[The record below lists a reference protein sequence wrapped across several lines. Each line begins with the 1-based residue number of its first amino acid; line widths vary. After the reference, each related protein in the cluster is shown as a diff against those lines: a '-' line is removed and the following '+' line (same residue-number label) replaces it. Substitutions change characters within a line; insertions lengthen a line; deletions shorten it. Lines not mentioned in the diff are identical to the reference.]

1 MLKLIRLEWKKNNIK
16 KYIWK
21 AAVITVILLFF
32 IILMAREL
40 ESENPIQL
48 HGKSMLAHSIDL
60 FTHLIFIIFTGIMIS
75 AFIIDAYKKRT
86 MDLMFSYPISR
97 RKILLSQIAAVWIFS
112 FASLLFCKLSLS
124 VTLTLTRSLTGIAAT
139 DILAGSLSF
148 WLNMIL
154 SSAAMVSVS
163 YISLLTGTLTR
174 LSKTAIVT
182 SVIIAVLTQG
192 NIGDAT
198 LAGSIPFYVLLMILA
213 VLSVCISVCH
223 AETRDL
229 R

>member
-1 MLKLIRLEWKKNNIK
+1 MEEKQYQKIYLEGRRYNRHPP
-16 KYIWK
+16 
-21 AAVITVILLFF
+21 VF
-32 IILMAREL
+32 IIPMAGEL

-112 FASLLFCKLSLS
+112 FASLLFCKLCLS
-124 VTLTLTRSLTGIAAT
+124 VTLTLTRPLTGIAAAG
-139 DILAGSLSF
+139 ILAGSLSF

-174 LSKTAIVT
+174 SSKTAIVT
-182 SVIIAVLTQG
+182 SVIIAALTQG

-198 LAGSIPFYVLLMILA
+198 LAGSIPFYALLMILA
-213 VLSVCISVCH
+213 VLSICISICH

>member
-16 KYIWK
+16 KYIRK
-21 AAVITVILLFF
+21 TAGITAGLLFF
-32 IILMAREL
+32 IIPMAGEL
-40 ESENPIQL
+40 ESENPIPL

-75 AFIIDAYKKRT
+75 AFIIDACKKRT

-112 FASLLFCKLSLS
+112 FASLLFCKLFLC
-124 VTLTLTRSLTGIAAT
+124 VTLTLTRPLTSIAAA
-139 DILAGSLSF
+139 DMLEGSLSF
-148 WLNMIL
+148 WLDMIL

-163 YISLLTGTLTR
+163 YISLLAGTLTKS
-174 LSKTAIVT
+174 SKTAIVT

-192 NIGDAT
+192 NIGNAT
-198 LAGSIPFYVLLMILA
+198 LAGSIPFYVLLMTLA
-213 VLSVCISVCH
+213 VLSVCISVRH
-223 AETRDL
+223 AETKDL

>member
-1 MLKLIRLEWKKNNIK
+1 
-16 KYIWK
+16 
-21 AAVITVILLFF
+21 
-32 IILMAREL
+32 
-40 ESENPIQL
+40 
-48 HGKSMLAHSIDL
+48 
-60 FTHLIFIIFTGIMIS
+60 
-75 AFIIDAYKKRT
+75 
-86 MDLMFSYPISR
+86 
-97 RKILLSQIAAVWIFS
+97 
-112 FASLLFCKLSLS
+112 
-124 VTLTLTRSLTGIAAT
+124 
-139 DILAGSLSF
+139 
-148 WLNMIL
+148 MIL

-174 LSKTAIVT
+174 SSKTAIVT
-182 SVIIAVLTQG
+182 SVIIAALTQG